1 MSPQLPDAVV
11 FDFDGLIVDTE
22 TPIFHASQTVLA
34 GLGHEISVEAW
45 ATVVGLGDDDSFAAL
60 CRAVGADLDRSAYEL
75 AYRAQ
80 DKSWRHTQ
88 PALPGVVALLDELGA
103 AGVACGVSSSSPTE
117 WIESHLGRLGL
128 RDRFDTIASVDRV
141 GGRSKPAPDSYLLAC
156 RDLAAKPAR
165 TVALED
171 SAHGIAAAL
180 SAGLMVVAVPSHIT
194 RHTDLSAAHLTVGS
208 LADISLADLTALV
221 ETAGSI

>member
-22 TPIFHASQTVLA
+22 TPIFQASQIAVA
-34 GLGHEISVEAW
+34 SLGHQIGVEAW

-60 CRAVGADLDRSAYEL
+60 CRAIGADLDRTAYEM

-88 PALPGVVALLDELGA
+88 PALPGVITLLDELRA
-103 AGVACGVSSSSPTE
+103 AGVACGISSSSPAE
-117 WIESHLGRLGL
+117 WIEDHLGRLGL
-128 RDRFDTIASVDRV
+128 RDRFGTIASVDRV
-141 GGRSKPAPDSYLLAC
+141 GGRAKPAPDSYLLAC
-156 RDLAAKPAR
+156 QDLAANPAR

-180 SAGLMVVAVPSHIT
+180 AAGLMVVAVPSHIT
-194 RHTDLSAAHLTVGS
+194 QHTDLSAAQLTVGS
-208 LADISLADLTALV
+208 LEDIALADLAALP
-221 ETAGSI
+221 ETARPI